1 MRRRLS
7 FLGGAGVGVKV
18 DVEEVLGTPNP
29 PNAPNT
35 PNPAGVVEV
44 VGLVKSRRTAVT
56 TVAFCI
62 ISRYAA
68 PLRAR
73 ISSSSASVMAR
84 YAYCNEDVIN
94 CVNKSIMVSNNA
106 VCPHS
111 CASLIR
117 RVSWSV
123 FAVAVPPSAEL
134 VLAVF

>member
-18 DVEEVLGTPNP
+18 DVEVVLETPNP
-29 PNAPNT
+29 PNALNT
-35 PNPAGVVEV
+35 PNPGVVEV

-68 PLRAR
+68 PLSAR

-94 CVNKSIMVSNNA
+94 CVNKSIIVSSNA

-123 FAVAVPPSAEL
+123 FAVAAVPPSTVL
-134 VLAVF
+134 VLAAF